1 MTRRSVYLDHSATTP
16 LDPEVL
22 EAMLPWL
29 RDHFG
34 NASSLHAWGRRARV
48 AVEEAR
54 EEIASLIG
62 AHPSELV
69 FTSGGTEANNAILKS
84 CCVESRLVDTIVYSA
99 VEHHAVIHPAE
110 ALAEQGFQTAVLP
123 VDSYGRVRVEDVARW
138 NRPRTLISVMH
149 ANNETGVIEPLEA
162 IRAAAPDALLHT
174 DAVQSFGKIPV
185 NVRQLGVD
193 FASFSAHK
201 IHGPKG
207 IGAMYI
213 RRGIPFKAHQH
224 GGSQERNRRAGTEPV
239 ALIVGFQVAARKA
252 ISQLEQRAR
261 RMRQLSQLLRQLLH
275 ERIPGVLFNTPEEG
289 ALPNIVNITFTDAH
303 ALDGDAL
310 ILGMDFYGVA
320 VSNGS
325 ACTAGSMQPS
335 HVLRAMGRSP
345 AQARAAIRFSLS
357 HETTEEDIRYAVEAL
372 ERVLQPMRQRR
383 SMGHIPAG
391 EPSETP

>member
-1 MTRRSVYLDHSATTP
+1 MTATRAVYLDHSATTP

-22 EAMLPWL
+22 DAMLPWL
-29 RDHFG
+29 REHFG

-54 EEIASLIG
+54 EEIAALIG

-84 CCVESRLVDTIVYSA
+84 CCVESRLTDTVVYSA

-110 ALAEQGFQTAVLP
+110 ALAQQGFRTAVLS
-123 VDSYGRVRVEDVARW
+123 VDSWGRVHPEEAAQW
-138 NRPRTLISVMH
+138 NHPRTLISVMH
-149 ANNETGVIEPLEA
+149 ANNETGVIEPLEE

-174 DAVQSFGKIPV
+174 DAVQSFGKIPF

-193 FASFSAHK
+193 FATLSAHK

-213 RRGIPFKAHQH
+213 RRGIDFKAHQH

-252 ISQLEQRAR
+252 IRELQQRVQ
-261 RMRQLSQLLRQLLH
+261 RMRHLSQLLRRLLC

-289 ALPNIVNITFTDAH
+289 ALPNIVNITFSDAH
-303 ALDGDAL
+303 RLDGDAL
-310 ILGMDFYGVA
+310 ILGMDLYGVA

-335 HVLRAMGRSP
+335 HVLLAMGRSP

-357 HETTEEDIRYAVEAL
+357 HENTEEDILYAVEAL
-372 ERVLQPMRQRR
+372 ERVLAPMRD
-383 SMGHIPAG
+383 
-391 EPSETP
+391 

>member
-1 MTRRSVYLDHSATTP
+1 MTATRAVYLDHSATTP

-29 RDHFG
+29 REHFG

-54 EEIASLIG
+54 EEIAALIG

-84 CCVESRLVDTIVYSA
+84 CCVESRLTDTVVYSA

-110 ALAEQGFQTAVLP
+110 ALAQQGFRTAVLS
-123 VDSYGRVRVEDVARW
+123 VDSWGRVHPEEAAQW
-138 NRPRTLISVMH
+138 NHPRTLISVMH
-149 ANNETGVIEPLEA
+149 ANNETGVIEPLEE

-174 DAVQSFGKIPV
+174 DAVQSFGKIPF

-193 FASFSAHK
+193 FATLSAHK

-213 RRGIPFKAHQH
+213 RRGIDFKAHQH

-252 ISQLEQRAR
+252 IWELQQRVQ
-261 RMRQLSQLLRQLLH
+261 RMRHLSQLLRRLLC

-289 ALPNIVNITFTDAH
+289 ALPNIVNITFSDAH
-303 ALDGDAL
+303 RLDGDAL
-310 ILGMDFYGVA
+310 ILGMDLYGVA

-335 HVLRAMGRSP
+335 HVLLAMGRSP

-357 HETTEEDIRYAVEAL
+357 HENTEEDILYAVEAL
-372 ERVLQPMRQRR
+372 ERVLAPMRD
-383 SMGHIPAG
+383 
-391 EPSETP
+391 